1 MNRASTGQSHEGTGR
16 GPAAETVP
24 PGWPDAWLLALGD
37 ASLRD
42 ASSPTIFQRGKSY
55 ATSESVE
62 VVTEDPLPEP
72 ALRAEVTG
80 TEVYTTEV
88 WIEDD
93 ALAGSCDCPNAQDGW
108 FCKHQVAVA
117 LVWRERLGRAPSS
130 DAETVSP
137 GAEPTTKRLRTA
149 KDRRL
154 ALRDFLCGLEPAVLA
169 DKLLDF
175 ADRDHD
181 ISHELQQWRK
191 LSEVKG
197 ELVDLKPLVNEVL
210 SSERSFIAWNEAGNY
225 ARRAEAVVPLLRQ
238 ARERDPAAAVGLCVH
253 ALRRAWGVLA
263 QADDSDGEIGGVCEA
278 IGTELMQ
285 SVRSAG
291 PQPASF
297 GDTYLQLQFDEP
309 FGCFD
314 ATAVEANMGEPALA
328 RYRQVLAERWRTAKD
343 AVLALRAEHAA
354 KVATR
359 KGRALVYE
367 KFKERELRLST
378 LEPLHLV
385 QLKQMGA
392 NEAVLATL
400 REDLSEAYGH
410 SQVVAFLEATGR
422 LNEAF
427 EQAKRGYDAFP
438 GDRRLQEDLLR
449 CYEREGMT
457 REALMLRRSQFEH
470 RPSAEAYHHVLSA
483 GRAAG
488 EDTNALREALF
499 DFMHRQ
505 EQAALGRQSN
515 LSRGWQRARQ
525 GPAAQD
531 VSLRAEVLGSEGRW
545 VEACR
550 LVQPPSDCRDA
561 VLHRIAIHL
570 PAEQHEQAVELLL
583 RVFEAVIQ
591 RSSSPYRDALALVNE
606 IGQRMDTVRRAAWLN
621 QLRTQYKVKRNFV
634 RDLPER

>member
-1 MNRASTGQSHEGTGR
+1 MRAQNVSQAT
-16 GPAAETVP
+16 ETVSA
-24 PGWPDAWLLALGD
+24 GWPQGWMLALGD

-42 ASSPTIFQRGKSY
+42 ASSPAIFQRGKAY
-55 ATSESVE
+55 ATSGSVE
-62 VVTEDPLPEP
+62 VVAEDPLPEP

-80 TEVYTTEV
+80 TEIYTTEV

-93 ALAGSCDCPNAQDGW
+93 ALAGSCDCPIAQDGW

-117 LVWRERLGRAPSS
+117 LVWRERLARAPNS
-130 DAETVSP
+130 DADIANP
-137 GAEPTTKRLRTA
+137 GAAPTA
-149 KDRRL
+149 KRPRSAKDEHL
-154 ALRDFLCGLEPAVLA
+154 ALRDFLCGLDPSILA

-175 ADRDHD
+175 ANRDHG
-181 ISHELQQWRK
+181 IFRELHQWRK

-197 ELVDLKPLVNEVL
+197 KPVALKPLVNEVL
-210 SSERSFIAWNEAGNY
+210 SPGRGFIDWSEAGSY
-225 ARRAEAVVPLLRQ
+225 ARRAEAVLPLLRQ

-263 QADDSDGEIGGVCEA
+263 QADDSGGEIGGVCEA
-278 IGTELMQ
+278 IGTELMHA
-285 SVRSAG
+285 VRTAG
-291 PQPASF
+291 PQPAGF

-314 ATAVEANMGEPALA
+314 AAAVEATMGEAALA

-343 AVLALRAEHAA
+343 AVLALRTEHAA
-354 KVATR
+354 KVAAR

-367 KFKERELRLST
+367 KFNERELRLST
-378 LEPLHLV
+378 LEPLHLA

-392 NEAVLATL
+392 NEEVLAIL

-422 LNEAF
+422 LSEAF
-427 EQAKRGYDAFP
+427 EQAQRGHDAFP

-449 CYEREGMT
+449 CYEREGLT

-470 RPSAEAYHHVLSA
+470 RPSVEGYHHVLSA

-488 EDTNALREALF
+488 EDTDALRQKLL
-499 DFMHRQ
+499 DFLHQQ
-505 EQAALGRQSN
+505 EQEALGRQSS
-515 LSRGWQRARQ
+515 LSPSWQRARQ
-525 GPAAQD
+525 GPVVLD
-531 VSLRAEVLGSEGRW
+531 VSLRAEILGSEGRW
-545 VEACR
+545 VEACL
-550 LVQPPSDCRDA
+550 LVQPPVACRDA
-561 VLHRIAIHL
+561 VLNSIAVHL
-570 PAEQHEQAVELLL
+570 PAEQHEPAVQLLL

-591 RSSSPYRDALALVNE
+591 RSSSPYRDELALVKQ

-621 QLRTQYKVKRNFV
+621 QLRTEFKAKRNFV

>member
-1 MNRASTGQSHEGTGR
+1 MRAHDVSQAT
-16 GPAAETVP
+16 ETVSA
-24 PGWPDAWLLALGD
+24 GWPQGWMLALGD
-37 ASLRD
+37 ASLRR
-42 ASSPTIFQRGKSY
+42 ASSPAIFQRGKAY
-55 ATSESVE
+55 ATSGSVE
-62 VVTEDPLPEP
+62 VVAEDPLPEP

-117 LVWRERLGRAPSS
+117 LVWRERLARAPNS
-130 DAETVSP
+130 DADIADP
-137 GAEPTTKRLRTA
+137 GAAPVPRRPRTA
-149 KDRRL
+149 KDQRL
-154 ALRDFLCGLEPAVLA
+154 ALREFLCGLEPSILA

-181 ISHELQQWRK
+181 LSRELQQWRK

-197 ELVDLKPLVNEVL
+197 EPVDLKPLVNEVL
-210 SSERSFIAWNEAGNY
+210 SPGRAFIAWDEAVSY
-225 ARRAEAVVPLLRQ
+225 ARRAEAVLPLLRQ
-238 ARERDPAAAVGLCVH
+238 AREQDPAAAVALCVH

-263 QADDSDGEIGGVCEA
+263 QADDSDGEIGSVCEA

-297 GDTYLQLQFDEP
+297 GDTYLQLQLDEP

-314 ATAVEANMGEPALA
+314 AAAVEATMGEAALG
-328 RYRQVLAERWRTAKD
+328 RYRQLLAERWRTAKD

-354 KVATR
+354 KVAAR

-367 KFKERELRLST
+367 KVNERELRLST
-378 LEPLHLV
+378 LEPLHLA

-392 NEAVLATL
+392 NEEVLAKL
-400 REDLSEAYGH
+400 REVLSEAHGH
-410 SQVVAFLEATGR
+410 SGVVAFLEAIGR
-422 LNEAF
+422 FGEAF
-427 EQAKRGYDAFP
+427 EQAKSGYDAFP
-438 GDRRLQEDLLR
+438 GDWRRQADLLR

-470 RPSAEAYHHVLSA
+470 RPSVEAYHHVLSA

-488 EDTNALREALF
+488 EDAEALRQKLL
-499 DFMHRQ
+499 DFLHQQ
-505 EQAALGRQSN
+505 ELEALGRQST
-515 LSRGWQRARQ
+515 LPPGWQRVRQ
-525 GPAAQD
+525 GPAVLE

-545 VEACR
+545 IEACF
-550 LVQPPSDCRDA
+550 LAQPPVACRDA
-561 VLHRIAIHL
+561 VLNSIAVHL

-591 RSSSPYRDALALVNE
+591 RSSSPYREALALVDE
-606 IGQRMDTVRRAAWLN
+606 IGQRMGTVRRAAWLN

>member
-1 MNRASTGQSHEGTGR
+1 MSQATEPVSADWPQ
-16 GPAAETVP
+16 
-24 PGWPDAWLLALGD
+24 GWVLALGD

-42 ASSPTIFQRGKSY
+42 ASSPTIFQRGKAY
-55 ATSESVE
+55 ATSGSVE
-62 VVTEDPLPEP
+62 VVAEDPLPEP

-80 TEVYTTEV
+80 TEIYTTEV

-108 FCKHQVAVA
+108 FCKHQIAVA
-117 LVWRERLGRAPSS
+117 LVWRERLARAPNS
-130 DAETVSP
+130 DADIANP
-137 GAEPTTKRLRTA
+137 GTAPTAKRPRTA
-149 KDRRL
+149 KDQRV
-154 ALRDFLCGLEPAVLA
+154 ALRDFLCGLEPSILA

-181 ISHELQQWRK
+181 ISRELQQWRK

-197 ELVDLKPLVNEVL
+197 VLAPVDLKPLVNEVL
-210 SSERSFIAWNEAGNY
+210 SPGRGFIAWNEAGSY
-225 ARRAEAVVPLLRQ
+225 ARRAEAVLPLLRQ

-285 SVRSAG
+285 AVRSVG
-291 PQPASF
+291 PLPASF
-297 GDTYLQLQFDEP
+297 GDTYLQLQLDEP

-314 ATAVEANMGEPALA
+314 AAAVEATMGEAALG
-328 RYRQVLAERWRTAKD
+328 RYRQLLAERWRTAKD
-343 AVLALRAEHAA
+343 AVQALRAEHAA
-354 KVATR
+354 KVAAR

-367 KFKERELRLST
+367 KFNERELRLST
-378 LEPLHLV
+378 LEPLHLA

-392 NEAVLATL
+392 NEEVLAIL

-422 LNEAF
+422 LSEAF
-427 EQAKRGYDAFP
+427 QQAQRGYDAFP

-449 CYEREGMT
+449 CYEREGLT

-470 RPSAEAYHHVLSA
+470 RPSVEGYHHVLSA

-488 EDTNALREALF
+488 ENADALREALF
-499 DFMHRQ
+499 DFLHRQ
-505 EQAALGRQSN
+505 EQAVLGRQST
-515 LSRGWQRARQ
+515 LSPGWQRALQ
-525 GPAAQD
+525 GPAVLD

-545 VEACR
+545 VEACF
-550 LVQPPSDCRDA
+550 LVQPPVACRDA
-561 VLHRIAIHL
+561 VLNSIAVHL
-570 PAEQHEQAVELLL
+570 PAEQHEQAVQLLL
-583 RVFEAVIQ
+583 RVFESVIQ
-591 RSSSPYRDALALVNE
+591 RSSSPYREALALVNE
-606 IGQRMDTVRRAAWLN
+606 IGQRMDATRRAAWLN
-621 QLRTQYKVKRNFV
+621 QLRTQYKINRNFV
-634 RDLPER
+634 RDLPGR